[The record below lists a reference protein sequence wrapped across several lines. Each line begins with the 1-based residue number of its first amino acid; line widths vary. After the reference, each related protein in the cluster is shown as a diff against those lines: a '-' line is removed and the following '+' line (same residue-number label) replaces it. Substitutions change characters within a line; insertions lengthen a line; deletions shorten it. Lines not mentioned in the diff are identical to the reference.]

1 MEEPVD
7 SVGSRQFRFATIVIQ
22 LGGVGSQFIQ
32 VGRNHFQGAISSQR
46 LDDIHEQGK
55 GRGRRLKRDNV
66 SQILARGGVRG
77 DV

>member
-1 MEEPVD
+1 MWVAVSLDLLP
-7 SVGSRQFRFATIVIQ
+7 SLFNS
-22 LGGVGSQFIQ
+22 GGVGSQLIQ